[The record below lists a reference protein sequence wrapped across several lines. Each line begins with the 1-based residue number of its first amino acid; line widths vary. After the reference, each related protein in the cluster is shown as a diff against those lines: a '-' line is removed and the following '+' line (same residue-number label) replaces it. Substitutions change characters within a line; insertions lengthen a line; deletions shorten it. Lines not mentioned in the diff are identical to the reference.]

1 MQFQMTSKL
10 NFKLFIRSL
19 GLFLAY
25 LLTMVTL
32 PGLSLINTAN
42 SSQKT
47 FSLMSPLD
55 TFNNSGLTSQYD
67 LEFVE
72 VGLFDNNSDLLYI
85 WLHYKSAV
93 SRTMFT
99 SNSAWAMAAI
109 WTSESRATLGGN
121 DQDFRIM
128 PNQSQAYPLDNTSI
142 SARALV
148 PVGGTSG
155 NTKIDL
161 NKCNPTT
168 WTNVSNNVKW
178 IGLKISRSC
187 AGIPDKFWVA
197 GYTSASNNTDW
208 APDKAMYVDLNAKTS
223 VTPSVS
229 PTPVASAS
237 PVVKRIQNF
246 YFDQAS
252 SYYMIDRRVYVS
264 TRSDGGFRSV
274 RSTTPIVCQVD
285 NTGSESTSSSL
296 YITLISEGMCT
307 LEGFAP
313 STILYLESAKSSMS
327 FSVFRSEQEI
337 DVIIPDKPRAGKTI
351 DLEVL
356 SFSTTDL
363 DLTITTP
370 KICTQSVK
378 NNQYRIKLMRSGTC
392 RFDLSDGG
400 SNDFLPYEERWEFD
414 VLGSANP
421 KPKPSPSPKKTIG
434 GSATTTKNP
443 SGTPSNKPTTST
455 KIGGTANTKKP

>member
-1 MQFQMTSKL
+1 MTKKF
-10 NFKLFIRSL
+10 NFNVFIRSL
-19 GLFLAY
+19 GLLFAY
-25 LLTMVTL
+25 LLTVITL
-32 PGLSLINTAN
+32 PSLSLINSAQ

-55 TFNNSGLTSQYD
+55 TSNSTGLSAQYD

-72 VGLFDNNSDLLYI
+72 VGLFDNNSDLLHI
-85 WLHYKSAV
+85 WLHYKSPV

-109 WTSESRATLGGN
+109 WTSESRANLGGN
-121 DQDFRIM
+121 DQDFRIL
-128 PNQSQAYPLDNTSI
+128 PSQSQAYPLDNTSI

-148 PVGGTSG
+148 PVGGNSG
-155 NTKIDL
+155 STKTDFSR
-161 NKCNPTT
+161 CNPTT
-168 WTNVSNNVKW
+168 WTDVSKNVKW

-187 AGIPDKFWVA
+187 AGIPEKFWVA
-197 GYTSASNNTDW
+197 GYTSASNNWDW
-208 APDKAMYVDLNAKTS
+208 APDKAMYVDLSVKTT
-223 VTPSVS
+223 VTPGVS
-229 PTPVASAS
+229 PTPVVSAS
-237 PVVKRIQNF
+237 PVVKRVQNF
-246 YFDQAS
+246 YFDPVS
-252 SYYMIDRRVYVS
+252 SQSMIERQVNVT

-274 RSTTPIVCQVD
+274 RSTTPIVCQAND
-285 NTGSESTSSSL
+285 TSSASTSSSL
-296 YITLISEGMCT
+296 SVTFISEGTCT

-313 STILYLESAKSSMS
+313 STTLYLESSKSYLS
-327 FSVFRSEQEI
+327 FSVFRSEQAI

-356 SFSTTDL
+356 SFTATDL

-370 KICTQSVK
+370 KICTQPL
-378 NNQYRIKLMRSGTC
+378 NRNQYRIKLIRAGTC

-400 SNDFLPYEERWEFD
+400 SNDYLPYEEGWEFD
-414 VLGSANP
+414 VLSSAN
-421 KPKPSPSPKKTIG
+421 PKPSPSPKKTIG

-455 KIGGTANTKKP
+455 KIGGTADTKKP

>member
-25 LLTMVTL
+25 LFTMVTL

-155 NTKIDL
+155 NIKIDL

-307 LEGFAP
+307 LEGFAT

-327 FSVFRSEQEI
+327 FSVFRSEQKI

-414 VLGSANP
+414 VLRRAKPN
-421 KPKPSPSPKKTIG
+421 PKPSPSPKKTIG